1 MSKEKLD
8 ILLARWTSR
17 KLMVFVISTIALFTG
32 DIDADNFVIVSSAYV
47 GVEGFIDAGVILKGL
62 KQN

>member
-1 MSKEKLD
+1 MSREKLD
-8 ILLARWTSR
+8 ILISRWTSR

-32 DIDADNFVIVSSAYV
+32 HIDADNFVIVSSAYV
-47 GVEGFIDAGVILKGL
+47 GVEGFIDAVIRLKGL